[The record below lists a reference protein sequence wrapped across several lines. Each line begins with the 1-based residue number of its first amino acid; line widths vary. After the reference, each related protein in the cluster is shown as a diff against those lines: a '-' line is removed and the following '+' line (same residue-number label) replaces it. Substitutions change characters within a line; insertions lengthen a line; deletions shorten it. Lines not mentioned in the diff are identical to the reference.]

1 MTTKDLPVTSPTTAE
16 LLTEPHHDTGPAHLV
31 GERREG
37 AELTARLWVPAP
49 RAPERVVLRQ
59 VVDGEPAVTDMERV
73 SIEPGG
79 AWWEGPVRLV
89 NQVNRY
95 RFLLLESGADR
106 PWLWY
111 QRDGLA
117 AHDVPDATDFQVS
130 PEDGLPQ
137 WVPDAVAYQVFPD
150 RYAVGA
156 ASARVPEAPEEA
168 LTRADADGPRTA
180 EEAAS
185 TRTPPSWAEPRPW
198 LAEPPVHGRVTGRV
212 WYGGDLDGVAE
223 HLSWIQDLG
232 ADTVYLT
239 PVFPADSTHR
249 YDASSF
255 ERVDELLGGDEAL
268 ARLAAA
274 LHERGM
280 HLVLDLTTNHT
291 GATHDWF
298 RAAVTDPDSTE
309 ARFYSFE
316 HHPDVYAT
324 WLGVPSLPKLDHSS
338 PELRDRLVRGEGSV
352 TARWLLPPYEADGW
366 RTDVANMTGRHGMTD
381 LAHQA
386 AADMRA
392 TMAQVER
399 RTGRETWLVAEHFHD
414 ASADLTGPGWHGAM
428 NYMGLTRPL
437 WAWLSAAEG
446 EAAHLFD
453 RWPTPVPHLPGDEVV
468 AGARRYASTI
478 PPTALERS
486 MNLLGSHDTPRVR
499 SVVGSHELQMVAATA
514 LFTVPGVPTV
524 FSGDEL
530 GATGTTGEHSRTTI
544 PWVTGAD
551 GVQGDEVA
559 DHGAW
564 GEVDREVLAHYRGL
578 ARRRRETPALRRGG
592 LRWVHAGADL
602 LVWQRTHPDGDVLV
616 AVARDAA
623 AQVTVPLAALPAEAV
638 GRVKTFGA
646 VGAVVEGEGADATL
660 VVSADGPGS
669 VLIDLARTMPPT
681 L

>member
-1 MTTKDLPVTSPTTAE
+1 MPPSLTTAN
-16 LLTEPHHDTGPAHLV
+16 LLTEPHHDAGPAHLL
-31 GERREG
+31 GERRAG
-37 AELTARLWVPAP
+37 AVLTARLWVPAP
-49 RAPERVVLRQ
+49 RSPERVVLRQ
-59 VVDGEPAVTDMERV
+59 VVDGEPSVTDMERV
-73 SIEPGG
+73 ATEPGG
-79 AWWEGPVRLV
+79 SWWEGPVRLV
-89 NQVNRY
+89 NPVNRY
-95 RFLLLESGADR
+95 RFLLLEPAAEQ

-111 QRDGLA
+111 QRDGLS

-156 ASARVPEAPEEA
+156 ASAAAPGTPGDA
-168 LTRADADGPRTA
+168 ADGEA
-180 EEAAS
+180 AAS

-198 LAEPPVHGRVTGRV
+198 LAEPPVRGRVTGRV
-212 WYGGDLDGVAE
+212 WYGGDLDGITE
-223 HLSWIQDLG
+223 HLDWIQELG

-239 PVFPADSTHR
+239 PVFPAGSTHR
-249 YDASSF
+249 YDARSF
-255 ERVDELLGGDEAL
+255 ERIDELLGGDEAL
-268 ARLAAA
+268 ARLSAA

-280 HLVLDLTTNHT
+280 RLILDLTTNHT
-291 GATHDWF
+291 GVTHDWF
-298 RAAVTDPDSTE
+298 RAAVADAGSTE

-316 HHPDVYAT
+316 HHPDVYAC
-324 WLGVPSLPKLDHSS
+324 WLDVPSLPKLDHSA
-338 PELRDRLVRGEGSV
+338 PELRDRLVRGEDSV

-392 TMAQVER
+392 TMAQVEE

-414 ASADLTGPGWHGAM
+414 ASADLTGPGWHGVM
-428 NYMGLTRPL
+428 NYQGLTRPL
-437 WAWLSAAEG
+437 WAWLSATHG

-453 RWPTPVPHLPGDEVV
+453 SWPTPVPHLPGDEAVTGV
-468 AGARRYASTI
+468 RRYTGTI
-478 PPTALERS
+478 PPAALERS

-499 SVVGSHELQMVAATA
+499 SVVGTRDLQMVAATV

-551 GVQGDEVA
+551 GVQGPDVA
-559 DHGAW
+559 EHGSW
-564 GEVDREVLAHYRGL
+564 GGVDRVVLGHYRAL
-578 ARRRRETPALRRGG
+578 AARRRATPALRRGG
-592 LRWVHAGADL
+592 LRWLHAGTDL

-623 AQVTVPLAALPAEAV
+623 APVRIPLAALPADAV
-638 GRVKTFGA
+638 GRIEAAGA
-646 VGAVVEGEGADATL
+646 VSAVVEGEGPDAVL
-660 VVSADGPGS
+660 VLAADGPGS
-669 VLIDLARTMPPT
+669 VLVDLPRTAPPT
-681 L
+681 H